1 MSSIYVNLFD
11 VNPDL
16 IEVTP
21 PYVKKGYKRSDI
33 KYEGKNLVLDVP
45 KVKSSGV
52 FWTKPD
58 NPNDYPKPE
67 VRISWDNSKFA
78 NATAIQKAYDV
89 VYCAIFRKLAPYGE
103 LFSQGMMTA
112 HAKHCYPEKLDEES
126 EVLKMMG
133 MPAKKN
139 REVFRDI
146 LKNFYDNPKVSK
158 EASPDDRSVRDF
170 TKPMES
176 WFYLRKSTKTDEV
189 TGGTDLYDCQFKVV
203 TKENEPSVPWS
214 ELKGELEHTYRQAIT
229 HISYGKGASIQKRI
243 TASTLYNLEKGG
255 GEVGFIA
262 GKQDEQLKEEFNQED
277 MEKIMALYSMLKNAK
292 ATSSAPSSSE
302 AKGTPQVSMPPPPSS
317 MPSSTPS
324 MPSVPSI
331 PSGKTEVKEE
341 KKPEQLPPKMDD
353 LAKSVSGGA
362 PSGGGMDFSGLDA
375 NAMAKLMAMM
385 GK

>member
-1 MSSIYVNLFD
+1 MSSIVVNLFD

-33 KYEGKNLVLDVP
+33 KYEGKNLILDVP

-67 VRISWDNSKFA
+67 IRISWDNSKFA

-103 LFSQGMMTA
+103 VFGQSMMSA
-112 HAKHCYPEKLDEES
+112 YAKHCFPEKLEEEC
-126 EVLKMMG
+126 EVRKMLG
-133 MPAKKN
+133 QSPKTN
-139 REVFRDI
+139 REVCRDI

-158 EASPDDRSVRDF
+158 EVSPDDRSVRDF

-176 WFYLRKSTKTDEV
+176 WFFLRKSTKTDEV
-189 TGGTDLYDCQFKVV
+189 TGGSDPYDCQFKVL
-203 TKENEPSVPWS
+203 TMENEPSVLWS
-214 ELKGELEHTYRQAIT
+214 ELKGELEHTFRQAVT

-243 TASTLYNLEKGG
+243 TSSTLYNIEKSG

-262 GKQDEQLKEEFNQED
+262 GNQDEKLKQELNQGD
-277 MEKIMALYSMLKNAK
+277 MEKIMAIYMMVKNA
-292 ATSSAPSSSE
+292 ASNPTPSSSE
-302 AKGTPQVSMPPPPSS
+302 AKDTPQVSMPPPPSS
-317 MPSSTPS
+317 STPSTPSTTSMPS
-324 MPSVPSI
+324 MPS
-331 PSGKTEVKEE
+331 EVKEE

-353 LAKSVSGGA
+353 LAKSVSAGA
-362 PSGGGMDFSGLDA
+362 PSGGGMDFSGMDPELV
-375 NAMAKLMAMM
+375 AKMMAMM
-385 GK
+385 K